1 MAQKMGFEGVKPV
14 AMNGIDQCRQHLT
27 LLRAKKATA
36 NFFEGMACDGGCVG
50 GPLSITRSPKNVFDV
65 DKYGNEAKEK
75 EIDGSVQLYKMT
87 LKDE

>member
-1 MAQKMGFEGVKPV
+1 M
-14 AMNGIDQCRQHLT
+14 
-27 LLRAKKATA
+27 
-36 NFFEGMACDGGCVG
+36 G

-87 LKDE
+87 LKGE